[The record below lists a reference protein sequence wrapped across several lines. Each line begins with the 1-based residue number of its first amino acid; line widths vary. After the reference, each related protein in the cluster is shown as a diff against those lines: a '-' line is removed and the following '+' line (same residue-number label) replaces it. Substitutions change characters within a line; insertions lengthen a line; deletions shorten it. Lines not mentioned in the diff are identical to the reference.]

1 MNEEQVNSVKY
12 SVESILMSSEFTN
25 IEKDMIPAI
34 PKKDG
39 RKVELSIPEI
49 RMSKRYTTKSTMQI
63 MLNGVIEQE
72 TVAEFGADLC

>member
-34 PKKDG
+34 LKKD
-39 RKVELSIPEI
+39 ELYTLEKTRELLEI
-49 RMSKRYTTKSTMQI
+49 EKER
-63 MLNGVIEQE
+63 VIS
-72 TVAEFGADLC
+72 

>member
-34 PKKDG
+34 LKKN
-39 RKVELSIPEI
+39 ELYTLEETRELLEI
-49 RMSKRYTTKSTMQI
+49 EKER
-63 MLNGVIEQE
+63 VI
-72 TVAEFGADLC
+72 G

>member
-34 PKKDG
+34 LKKN
-39 RKVELSIPEI
+39 ELYTLEETRELLEI
-49 RMSKRYTTKSTMQI
+49 GKER
-63 MLNGVIEQE
+63 VI
-72 TVAEFGADLC
+72 G